1 MATGGFANL
10 AKQLIKKV
18 VPEATEKVYRA
29 FSNTTSTPMS
39 VDVSAEGMK
48 KQSKKLSKGT
58 GVTYSGIK
66 TSSQGLL
73 VGANTEKKTLLGG

>member
-1 MATGGFANL
+1 MGI
-10 AKQLIKKV
+10 AKMIRIAELIGAVKKIQ
-18 VPEATEKVYRA
+18 
-29 FSNTTSTPMS
+29 STPTP
-39 VDVSAEGMK
+39 VDVSSTGMAMQTK
-48 KQSKKLSKGT
+48 KIKTLKGAKGT